1 MRLIDSKVELINEEN
16 LFKKIELAGRTCYKS
31 EKNITDESAIKFYKN
46 LIKHEHTA
54 MLEHAT
60 VVFEVYDE
68 YLFELCNTYKY
79 LNCTHTLYTE
89 VSMFDGKIEDKYR
102 NLVSGNIRAINET
115 NNIQLLKAL
124 YNYKP
129 DLVYNSEFNEKYVNY
144 DELKFDDVDAVAKVV
159 NLSDYNNLSIDEI
172 CKHQYVTMRFT
183 CDRGVTHEF
192 VRHRPYS
199 FAQESS
205 RYVNYAKN
213 DMQFIKPA
221 DFDSW
226 DARKQ
231 AYFID
236 SLTVAAISYIKLI
249 SDFNAPPQEAR
260 AVLPNAIKTEL
271 VVTGNTEE
279 WIHFF
284 NLRLVGTTGK
294 SHPDIRRVAYMAY
307 LLYPSVDGNRNLVR
321 DWIGESLDFEDTVA
335 KL

>member
-1 MRLIDSKVELINEEN
+1 MQLTDSRVELINEEDP
-16 LFKKIELAGRTCYKS
+16 FKKIELAGRTCYKS
-31 EKNITDESAIKFYKN
+31 EKNITDESALKFYKN
-46 LIKHEHTA
+46 LVKHEHTA

-68 YLFELCNTYKY
+68 YLFELCNTCKY
-79 LNCTHTLYTE
+79 LNCTHTLYSE

-102 NLVSGNIRAINET
+102 NLVSGNIRAINES
-115 NNIQLLKAL
+115 NIVMLLKAL

-129 DLVYNSEFNEKYVNY
+129 DLVYNPEFNEEYVITP
-144 DELKFDDVDAVAKVV
+144 DSKFEDTCAKVV
-159 NLSDYNNLSIDEI
+159 NISDYNNLSIDEI
-172 CKHQYVTMRFT
+172 CKHQYVTMRFI

-192 VRHRPYS
+192 VRHRPFS

-213 DMQFIKPA
+213 DMQFIRPT
-221 DFDSW
+221 DFDNW

-231 AYFID
+231 KCFTYALSMAEAAYN
-236 SLTVAAISYIKLI
+236 KLI

-294 SHPDIRRVAYMAY
+294 PHPDIRRVAHMAY
-307 LLYPSVDGNRNLVR
+307 LLYPPVDNDRNLVK

>member
-1 MRLIDSKVELINEEN
+1 MQLTDSRVELINEEN
-16 LFKKIELAGRTCYKS
+16 PFKKIELAGRTCYKS

-46 LIKHEHTA
+46 LVKHEHTA

-60 VVFEVYDE
+60 VVFEIYDD
-68 YLFELCNTYKY
+68 YLFNVCNTYKY
-79 LNCTHTLYTE
+79 LNCTHTLYSE

-115 NNIQLLKAL
+115 NDVQLLKAL

-129 DLVYNSEFNEKYVNY
+129 DLVYNPEFNEEYVV
-144 DELKFDDVDAVAKVV
+144 EPGAKFEDVCAKVV
-159 NLSDYNNLSIDEI
+159 NLSDYKNLYIDEI
-172 CKHQYVTMRFT
+172 CKHQYVTMRFI

-192 VRHRPYS
+192 VRHRPFS

-205 RYVNYAKN
+205 RYVNYSKN
-213 DMQFIKPA
+213 DMQFIRPV
-221 DFDSW
+221 DFDNW
-226 DARKQ
+226 DAKKQ
-231 AYFID
+231 KCFTHALSMAEAAYN
-236 SLTVAAISYIKLI
+236 KLI
-249 SDFNAPPQEAR
+249 SEFNAPPQEAR

-294 SHPDIRRVAYMAY
+294 PHPDIRRVAHMAY
-307 LLYPSVDGNRNLVR
+307 LIYPPVDNDRNLVR
-321 DWIGESLDFEDTVA
+321 DWISESLDFEDTVA